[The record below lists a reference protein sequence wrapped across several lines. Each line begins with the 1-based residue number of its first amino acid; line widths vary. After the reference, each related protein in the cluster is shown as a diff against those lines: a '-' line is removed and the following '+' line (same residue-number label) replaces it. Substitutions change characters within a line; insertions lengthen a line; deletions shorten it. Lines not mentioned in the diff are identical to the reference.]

1 MVQVYLAPE
10 ILIKLIEQEEISM
23 AETKCERMY
32 YTAQDLQEM
41 LGISRAL
48 AYKILKKMNA
58 DLEARGFLVIP
69 GRIPK
74 AYFAEHYYGMAN

>member
-1 MVQVYLAPE
+1 MT
-10 ILIKLIEQEEISM
+10 
-23 AETKCERMY
+23 ETKCERNN

-48 AYKILKKMNA
+48 AYKILKKMNT

-74 AYFAEHYYGMAN
+74 AYFADHYYGMAN

>member
-1 MVQVYLAPE
+1 MV
-10 ILIKLIEQEEISM
+10 
-23 AETKCERMY
+23 ETKCERMY

-48 AYKILKKMNA
+48 AYKILKKMND